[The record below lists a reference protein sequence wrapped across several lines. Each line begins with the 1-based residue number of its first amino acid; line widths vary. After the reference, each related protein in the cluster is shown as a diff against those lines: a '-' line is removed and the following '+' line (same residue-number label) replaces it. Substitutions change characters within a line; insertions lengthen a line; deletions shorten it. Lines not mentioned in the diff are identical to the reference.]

1 MQSYTELLSRVHG
14 VIGRAAHNKIMLA
27 CAGLVLGTFCWGGN
41 SVAGRLSVG
50 DIPPVALAFWRWTIT
65 FFILLTI
72 SGKKV
77 WHSRHLVWKHKAQLI
92 PLALLSISSFNTL
105 LYIAAQ
111 STQAVNIALIQTAL
125 PVVAIALS
133 IPLLKEKPSV
143 NQLLG
148 GVIAIPGLLLIF
160 SQGQLRNVLGLEFG
174 SGDLIMFFAVFCW
187 GLYTVLLRRYHLPF
201 KGVELLTILVGLG
214 LSMLFPVYLWELS
227 IQGGFDLN
235 LKSAGL
241 LFYVAVFASL
251 IAYLCWNNG
260 VRILGASKA
269 SMFNFLIP
277 VFAAAIAIPVL
288 GEPLHIY
295 HLSAAAF
302 IFTGLWLTTRQV
314 GE

>member
-14 VIGRAAHNKIMLA
+14 VIGRAAHNKIVLA
-27 CAGLVLGTFCWGGN
+27 SAGLVLGAFCWGGN
-41 SVAGRLSVG
+41 SVVGRLSVG
-50 DIPPVALAFWRWTIT
+50 DIPPVALSFWRWAIA
-65 FFILLTI
+65 FFILLAI
-72 SGKKV
+72 SGRKA
-77 WHSRHLVWKHKAQLI
+77 WHSRRLVWKHKAQLI
-92 PLALLSISSFNTL
+92 PLAVLSISSFNTL
-105 LYIAAQ
+105 LYLAAQ

-125 PVVAIALS
+125 PVVAITLS
-133 IPLLKEKPSV
+133 IPLLKEKPSG

-160 SQGQLRNVLGLEFG
+160 SKGQLRNVLELEFG
-174 SGDLIMFFAVFCW
+174 IGDLIMFFAVFCW

-214 LSMLFPVYLWELS
+214 VSMLFPVYLWELS
-227 IQGGFDLN
+227 IKGSFSLS
-235 LKSAGL
+235 LKNAGL

-269 SMFNFLIP
+269 SMYNLLIP

-288 GEPLHIY
+288 GEPLHTY
-295 HLSAAAF
+295 HLLAALC
-302 IFTGLWLTTRQV
+302 IFSGLWLTTKQTM
-314 GE
+314 E